1 MHELYFVY
9 ILASDTHELYVGIT
23 NDLARRLSEHESGQD
38 PQSYSHRHRTTRLVY
53 FEMTTDVR
61 SAIKREKQLK
71 RFPRQRKLDLIES
84 LNPDWR
90 DLTTTSL

>member
-1 MHELYFVY
+1 MHRLYFVY
-9 ILASDTHELYVGIT
+9 ILASDTHELYIGVT
-23 NDLARRLSEHESGQD
+23 NDLARRLSEHDSGQD
-38 PQSYSHRHRTTRLVY
+38 PLSYSHRHRTTRLVY

-61 SAIKREKQLK
+61 SAIQREKELK

-84 LNPDWR
+84 LNPGWR